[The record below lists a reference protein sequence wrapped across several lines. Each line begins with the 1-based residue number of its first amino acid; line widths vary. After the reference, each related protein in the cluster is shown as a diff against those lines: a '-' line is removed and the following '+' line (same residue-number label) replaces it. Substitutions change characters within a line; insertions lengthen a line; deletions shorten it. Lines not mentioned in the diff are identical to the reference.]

1 VTGTQITAAIVES
14 AGAPFKLGSVEL
26 GDVQPGEVR
35 VGMTAS
41 GICHTDLLIRD
52 GSFPTPMPVVLGH
65 EGAGVV
71 EEVSAGVT
79 SVAVGDRIALSY
91 ASCGGCHTCAS
102 GRPFYCADFFARNF
116 LAARPDGTTAL
127 SRDGEPVHSHFFG
140 QSSFATGAI
149 VNECS
154 VVAIPDDVPFEV
166 VAPFGCGV
174 QTGVGSVINA
184 LRPQA
189 GSSIAIFGAGG
200 VGLSAVMGAVI
211 CGCEPIIVV
220 DVRPGRLE
228 LARELGA
235 THTVNAAESDPVEA
249 IREITGGGVDTSL
262 EASGVPGVLRQAVDV
277 LGSDSVCGLVGAP
290 PLGTEEALDVNGLLS
305 TGRTVRGLVEGHS
318 VPQTFIPQLID
329 LWRDGRL
336 PVDRLVRAYDFD
348 QINEAAD
355 AALAGDVVKP
365 VLRMPTETTAA

>member
-1 VTGTQITAAIVES
+1 VTSTDITAAVVES
-14 AGAPFKLGSVEL
+14 AGAPFALGPMEL
-26 GDVQPGEVR
+26 GDVRPDEVR
-35 VGMTAS
+35 VRMTAS

-71 EEVSAGVT
+71 EEVGSAVT
-79 SVAVGDRIALSY
+79 SVSAGDRVALSY
-91 ASCGGCHTCAS
+91 ASCAACPTCVS
-102 GRPFYCADFFARNF
+102 GRPFYCADFFVRNF
-116 LAARPDGTTAL
+116 MAARPDGTTAL
-127 SRDGEPVHSHFFG
+127 SREGEPVHSHFFG

-149 VNECS
+149 VNEGS
-154 VVAIPDDVPFEV
+154 VVVIADDIPFEL
-166 VAPFGCGV
+166 VAPFGCGI
-174 QTGVGSVINA
+174 QTGAGSVINA

-211 CGCEPIIVV
+211 CGCDPIIAV
-220 DVRPGRLE
+220 DVRPLRLE

-235 THTVNAAESDPVEA
+235 THTVNAAETDPVEA
-249 IREITGGGVDTSL
+249 IREITHGGVDTSL
-262 EASGVPGVLRQAVDV
+262 EASGVPGVLRQAVDA
-277 LGSDSVCGLVGAP
+277 LASDSVCGLIGGP
-290 PLGTEEALDVNGLLS
+290 PLGTEERLDVNGLLA

-318 VPQTFIPQLID
+318 VPQVFIPKLVD
-329 LWRDGRL
+329 LWRAGRL
-336 PVDRLVRAYDFD
+336 PIDRLVRAYDFD

-365 VLRMPTETTAA
+365 VLRIG